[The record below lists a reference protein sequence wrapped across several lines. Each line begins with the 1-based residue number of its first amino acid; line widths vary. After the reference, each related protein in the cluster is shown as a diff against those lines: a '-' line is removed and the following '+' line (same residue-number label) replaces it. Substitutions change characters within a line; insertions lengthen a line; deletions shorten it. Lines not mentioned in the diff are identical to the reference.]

1 LSKIDQIEILIFD
14 KSIMLKKR
22 ENVIGWREWL
32 ILPELNIDQIKAKID
47 TGAKTS
53 CLHAFDIHIFE
64 NHGKSKVSF
73 KVNPYQRE
81 TKHIIIAEADLIGKR
96 FIRSSTGQ
104 IQLRPVIQTL
114 VELGQEKWLIDLTLT
129 NRDLM
134 GFRMLLGRQAL
145 KKRFL
150 VHPNKSFLLSN

>member
-1 LSKIDQIEILIFD
+1 MSKIDQIEILIFD

-53 CLHAFDIHIFE
+53 CLHAFYIHIFE
-64 NHGKSKVSF
+64 KHGKSKVSF